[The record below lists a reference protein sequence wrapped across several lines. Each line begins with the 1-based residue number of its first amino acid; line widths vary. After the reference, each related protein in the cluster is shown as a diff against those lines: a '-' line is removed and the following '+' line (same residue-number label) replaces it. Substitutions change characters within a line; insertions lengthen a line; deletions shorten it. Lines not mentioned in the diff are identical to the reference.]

1 MKKVYKNENGGTMII
16 TDPNLES
23 IMKREGFAFVED
35 LETEEKPKKGKKT
48 EE

>member
-1 MKKVYKNENGGTMII
+1 MKKIFKHKNGGTMII

-23 IMKREGFAFVED
+23 IMKREGFEFVKD
-35 LETEEKPKKGKKT
+35 LEPKKEDKKT